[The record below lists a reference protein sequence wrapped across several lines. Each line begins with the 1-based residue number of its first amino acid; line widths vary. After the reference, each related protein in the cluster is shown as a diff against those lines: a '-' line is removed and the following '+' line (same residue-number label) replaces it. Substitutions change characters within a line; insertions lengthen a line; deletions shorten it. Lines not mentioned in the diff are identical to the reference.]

1 MSHELRDLISFPCL
15 RVCSLTLVNALQ
27 PVYGIVTTLYTVCGG
42 GRQRELK
49 IVQEVVMVAKKEGT
63 MPVSEALRLDELVKY
78 GDGAVVSRT
87 LVQTG
92 VGTVTVFAFDEGQGL
107 SEHSAPFDAL
117 VQVLEGKAIITIGGE
132 ATEVAAGESLLMP
145 ADIPHSLH
153 APERYKMLLTMI
165 REKKQ

>member
-1 MSHELRDLISFPCL
+1 MA
-15 RVCSLTLVNALQ
+15 V
-27 PVYGIVTTLYTVCGG
+27 
-42 GRQRELK
+42 
-49 IVQEVVMVAKKEGT
+49 KKEGT
-63 MPVSEALRLDELVKY
+63 MPVSEALRLDELVQY
-78 GDGAVVSRT
+78 GDGSVVSRT
-87 LVQTG
+87 LIKTG
-92 VGTVTVFAFDEGQGL
+92 VGTVTAFAFDEGQGL

-132 ATEVAAGESLLMP
+132 AKEVAAGESLLMP